1 MEEKSNGWTQKDFRN
16 LKTYLSLIITGT
28 LNVYRTPNDGDI
40 NAGELI
46 FTVSGQRT
54 NSTSWLQINVDIFN
68 ISSFKIA
75 VEAITGLTDFS
86 DIAIDGVSI
95 SPDTGEC

>member
-75 VEAITGLTDFS
+75 VEAITGFTDFS